1 MSVLWVVREGNGFSS
16 LVGGAEAASLL
27 LGQGVELLRH
37 FPSHSVV
44 ALVGTGAPALWGSK
58 PKCYWLVMMAQLM
71 IMLAELFLPTPP
83 PPPPPLHQG
92 MQPTWTGLGPVPSK
106 SLLSG
111 PPYLCSFRI
120 AWSYQ
125 LQAPVKEA
133 FHTPH
138 VLTHS
143 LLFSPQL
150 YCELFSNDSHIPLAI
165 V

>member
-37 FPSHSVV
+37 FPNYSVV
-44 ALVGTGAPALWGSK
+44 ALVGIGAPAPWGERAK
-58 PKCYWLVMMAQLM
+58 VL
-71 IMLAELFLPTPP
+71 LACDDGSADDPPATPG
-83 PPPPPLHQG
+83 HAA
-92 MQPTWTGLGPVPSK
+92 TWTGLGPVPSK
-106 SLLSG
+106 PLLSG

-125 LQAPVKEA
+125 LQAPVKEEA